1 MPGHEFPLSGR
12 ESFAAAGSMSS
23 PAKIPNPART
33 RDGQSRDD
41 PLAARSPLLFW
52 LFGWYLRWFF
62 WRRFRAVRVSRAGL
76 PRAPSGRPL
85 IIYSNHP
92 SWWDPALYILL
103 ATKLF
108 PGRPGFGPMDHE
120 SLGRYGVL
128 ERMGVFG
135 IALNTPRGAARFL
148 ATSLR
153 VLGDPAGILWIT
165 AEGAFTDPRRRPVH
179 LRPGIAHLA
188 RRVPG
193 AVILPLAV
201 EYAFWNE
208 SRPEALVR
216 FGDPIET
223 ARDRTVAAWTT
234 RLEAE
239 LTRTMDSL
247 ATESAER
254 DPSLFQPLLRG
265 GAGVGGIYDLSRR
278 LRAWASGRRFDPSH
292 EQRD

>member
-33 RDGQSRDD
+33 RDGRSRDD

-153 VLGDPAGILWIT
+153 VLSDPAGILWIT

-193 AVILPLAV
+193 RCHPAARRRVRLLEREPPRGARPLRRPDRDGPRPHRGRLDHPPR
-201 EYAFWNE
+201 
-208 SRPEALVR
+208 SRV
-216 FGDPIET
+216 DPDHGL
-223 ARDRTVAAWTT
+223 ARR
-234 RLEAE
+234 R
-239 LTRTMDSL
+239 
-247 ATESAER
+247 ER
-254 DPSLFQPLLRG
+254 
-265 GAGVGGIYDLSRR
+265 
-278 LRAWASGRRFDPSH
+278 RA
-292 EQRD
+292 